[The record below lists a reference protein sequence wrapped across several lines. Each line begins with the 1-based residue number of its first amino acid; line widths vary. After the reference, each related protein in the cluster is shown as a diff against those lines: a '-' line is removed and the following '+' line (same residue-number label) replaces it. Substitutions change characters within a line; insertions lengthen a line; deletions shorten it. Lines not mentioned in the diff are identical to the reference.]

1 MNKAAA
7 LIRLGEEERD
17 LLELR
22 EELQRERSDL
32 SSTTTR
38 GDRMLEEQEQDEG
51 LVRDIDRSLE
61 EIASARGRVE
71 NGTYGRCERCA
82 GEIPQERLFA
92 VPYTRHCASHDEQV
106 NDDVDDIAGGD
117 WA

>member
-7 LIRLGEEERD
+7 HIRLGEEERD
-17 LLELR
+17 LLQLR

-32 SSTTTR
+32 SGTTTR

-51 LVRDIDRSLE
+51 LVTDIDRSLE
-61 EIASARGRVE
+61 EITSARARVE

-82 GEIPQERLFA
+82 REIPDERLLA
-92 VPYTRHCASHDEQV
+92 VPYTRHCASHDEP
-106 NDDVDDIAGGD
+106 NI
-117 WA
+117 

>member
-1 MNKAAA
+1 MNSAAA

-22 EELQRERSDL
+22 DELQRERSDL
-32 SSTTTR
+32 SGTLTR

-61 EIASARGRVE
+61 EIASARDRVE

-82 GEIPQERLFA
+82 GEIPEVRLFA
-92 VPYTRHCASHDEQV
+92 VPYTRHCASHDEP
-106 NDDVDDIAGGD
+106 NI
-117 WA
+117 

>member
-1 MNKAAA
+1 MNRAAAA
-7 LIRLGEEERD
+7 LIRLGEEERN
-17 LLELR
+17 LLQLR

-32 SSTTTR
+32 SGTTTR

-61 EIASARGRVE
+61 EITSARARVE

-82 GEIPQERLFA
+82 GEIPEERLLA
-92 VPYTRHCASHDEQV
+92 VPYTRHCASHDEQ
-106 NDDVDDIAGGD
+106 NI
-117 WA
+117 

>member
-1 MNKAAA
+1 VNRAAA
-7 LIRLGEEERD
+7 HIRLGEEERD
-17 LLELR
+17 LLALR

-32 SSTTTR
+32 SGTTAR

-61 EIASARGRVE
+61 EIASARVRIE

-82 GEIPQERLFA
+82 GEIPEERLLA
-92 VPYTRHCASHDEQV
+92 VPYTRHCASHDAQ
-106 NDDVDDIAGGD
+106 NF
-117 WA
+117 

>member
-1 MNKAAA
+1 MNRAAA

-17 LLELR
+17 LFELR
-22 EELQRERSDL
+22 DELQRERSDL

-38 GDRMLEEQEQDEG
+38 GDRMLEEQEQNEG
-51 LVRDIDRSLE
+51 LVHDIDRSLE

-82 GEIPQERLFA
+82 GEIPEERLLA
-92 VPYTRHCASHDEQV
+92 VPYTRHCASHDEQ
-106 NDDVDDIAGGD
+106 NI
-117 WA
+117 

>member
-7 LIRLGEEERD
+7 LIRLGEEERG

-22 EELQRERSDL
+22 DELQREHSDL
-32 SSTTTR
+32 SGTTTR

-61 EIASARGRVE
+61 EISSARGRVE
-71 NGTYGRCERCA
+71 DGTYGRCEGCA
-82 GEIPQERLFA
+82 GEIPEERLLA
-92 VPYTRHCASHDEQV
+92 VPYTRHCASHDPPDRDRQR
-106 NDDVDDIAGGD
+106 DD
-117 WA
+117 